1 LAHGR
6 IGPDIVMTIRYV
18 GASEIRAL
26 TEHELHRTPDGT
38 SAIDPLRSH
47 LNQVL
52 HGPRTQTDAVAQT
65 WASGVRP
72 PAKQAERPYVQM
84 VLSASPELFRR
95 GAELQPGQ
103 WDQAVLDEWLE
114 RTMTWLRAEYGDD
127 LVHASLHLDEDTP
140 HVHVLVIPT
149 YAKTARAPG
158 RRKRGETPEEF
169 EERKRIAAQTVT
181 RAAGRAS
188 SPYWSKPFAR
198 RDARQSYH
206 AAMQP
211 LGLGYGRDFVGEATG
226 EKAQPKTT
234 GQWVREQ
241 AAELRNRAAELDQ
254 REKRLQA
261 REVRLDEQERI
272 ARAQVSE
279 ADAKRD
285 SLIQTGQKERARL
298 VDVQRRWDAR
308 KLTRQAK
315 EIERRADALVQ
326 RTEKVIQREN
336 QLDQRSKNLDSRA
349 AQLADLQDELDQDRE
364 QLQAAQGVLS
374 RVIGWLGRRLGLE
387 LPSGLQ
393 DALTL
398 IEEAAR
404 PLMRI
409 KPALEPQPSAP
420 TPEPVEQPLEEAP
433 ADDEVGLSF

>member
-1 LAHGR
+1 MAHGR
-6 IGPDIVMTIRYV
+6 IGPDIVMTVRYV

-38 SAIDPLRSH
+38 SAIDPLRTH

-52 HGPRTQTDAVAQT
+52 HGPRTQTEAVAQT

-103 WDQAVLDEWLE
+103 WDQAVLDDWLE
-114 RTMTWLRAEYGDD
+114 RTMTWLRQEYGDD

-140 HVHVLVIPT
+140 HIHVLVIPT
-149 YAKTARAPG
+149 YPKTARAPG

-188 SPYWSKPFAR
+188 SAYWSKPFVR
-198 RDARQSYH
+198 RDARKSYH

-234 GQWVREQ
+234 GKWVREQ
-241 AAELRNRAAELDQ
+241 AAELRDRAADLNK
-254 REKRLQA
+254 RERQLA
-261 REVRLDEQERI
+261 SREVRLNEQERI
-272 ARAQVSE
+272 VQAQLIE
-279 ADAKRD
+279 AEAKCN
-285 SLIQTGQKERARL
+285 SLIETGKQERTRL
-298 VDVQRRWDAR
+298 IDVQRRWDAR
-308 KLTRQAK
+308 KLTRQAR
-315 EIERRADALVQ
+315 EIEQRADALVQ
-326 RTEKVIQREN
+326 RTQRVVQREEE
-336 QLDQRSKNLDSRA
+336 LDQRSKNLDSRA
-349 AQLADLQDELDQDRE
+349 TQLADLQDELDEDRE

-374 RVIGWLGRRLGLE
+374 RVLGWIGRRLGLE
-387 LPSGLQ
+387 VPSKLQ
-393 DALTL
+393 DALNL
-398 IEEAAR
+398 IEDAAR
-404 PLMRI
+404 PRMRI
-409 KPALEPQPSAP
+409 KPAEELSAP
-420 TPEPVEQPLEEAP
+420 TPEPVEQSLEEAR